1 METTTM
7 IMLFVGLSC
16 EGETARMCRVFAD
29 PAASRGTPAL
39 SSTPVPSPASGHR
52 TTNALRDEA
61 QRARAAEAAQ
71 DASQPEAANHPEGA
85 TRR

>member
-16 EGETARMCRVFAD
+16 EGETARMCRVFAN

-39 SSTPVPSPASGHR
+39 SSTPVPSPASAHR
-52 TTNALRDEA
+52 TTHARRDEA
-61 QRARAAEAAQ
+61 QRASAAEAVEVTNR
-71 DASQPEAANHPEGA
+71 PEAAA
-85 TRR
+85 RR

>member
-29 PAASRGTPAL
+29 PAASRGAPAL

-52 TTNALRDEA
+52 TTNALRDGA
-61 QRARAAEAAQ
+61 QRASAAEAVEETNR
-71 DASQPEAANHPEGA
+71 SETAA
-85 TRR
+85 RR

>member
-1 METTTM
+1 MEPTMM

-29 PAASRGTPAL
+29 PAASRGSPAL
-39 SSTPVPSPASGHR
+39 SSAPVTLPASGHR

-61 QRARAAEAAQ
+61 QRANAAEAAQ
-71 DASQPEAANHPEGA
+71 DASQPEAAA
-85 TRR
+85 RR

>member
-39 SSTPVPSPASGHR
+39 SSTPVTLPASGHR

-61 QRARAAEAAQ
+61 QRANAAEAAEETNR
-71 DASQPEAANHPEGA
+71 PEAAA
-85 TRR
+85 RR

>member
-29 PAASRGTPAL
+29 PAASRGSPAL
-39 SSTPVPSPASGHR
+39 SSAPVTLPASGHR

-61 QRARAAEAAQ
+61 QRANAAEAAEDGRQ
-71 DASQPEAANHPEGA
+71 AGAGNPPEGA
-85 TRR
+85 TGR